1 MKGFLQVFD
10 LIIALTGGGPGTET
24 ESVSVVIY
32 RGGFEGAEFAYQSAN
47 AVVFLIVLVVV
58 AIIQLRY
65 LQRREVSL

>member
-1 MKGFLQVFD
+1 M
-10 LIIALTGGGPGTET
+10 
-24 ESVSVVIY
+24 VIY

-65 LQRREVSL
+65 L